1 MLADY
6 WFEYPVRVHPH
17 QTDYA
22 GVIWHGSYVV
32 WLEEAR
38 VEYLRALGIE
48 YADLIAAGCELP
60 VVDLSIRYHRA
71 IKMGTAGVVVKTCLC
86 ELKGVRINW
95 DYRIESLEG
104 LHVTA
109 RVTIVAIDWHKAKI
123 MRQLPP
129 IIQEALTR
137 IPG

>member
-6 WFEYPVRVHPH
+6 WFDYPIRVHPN

-22 GVIWHGSYVV
+22 GVVWHGSYVV

-38 VEYLRALGIE
+38 VEYLRALGVG
-48 YADLIAAGCELP
+48 YSDLVASGCELP
-60 VVDLSIRYHRA
+60 VIDLSIRYHRA
-71 IKMGTAGVVVKTCLC
+71 IKMGAEAIVKTCLC
-86 ELKGVRINW
+86 EIKGVRINW
-95 DYRIESLEG
+95 DYRIESAEG

-109 RVTIVAIDWHKAKI
+109 RVTLVAIDRHKAKI

-129 IIQEALTR
+129 IIQEALTK

>member
-1 MLADY
+1 MLAEY
-6 WFEYPVRVHPH
+6 WFDYPVRVHPN

-22 GVIWHGSYVV
+22 GVVWHGSYIV

-38 VEYLRALGIE
+38 VAFFRELGIE
-48 YADLIAAGCELP
+48 YADLVDSGCELP

-71 IKMGTAGVVVKTCLC
+71 VKMGREAVVKTCLK
-86 ELKGVRINW
+86 EIKGVRINW
-95 DYRIESLEG
+95 EYRIESAEG

-109 RVTIVAIDWHKAKI
+109 AVTLVAIDRQRAKI

-129 IIQEALTR
+129 LLVDAIAR

>member
-1 MLADY
+1 MLAEY
-6 WFEYPVRVHPH
+6 WFDYPVRVHPN

-22 GVIWHGSYVV
+22 GVVWHGSYIV

-38 VEYLRALGIE
+38 VAFFRELGIE
-48 YADLIAAGCELP
+48 YADLVDSGCELP

-71 IKMGTAGVVVKTCLC
+71 VKMGREAVVKTCLK
-86 ELKGVRINW
+86 EIKGVRINW
-95 DYRIESLEG
+95 EYRIESVDG

-109 RVTIVAIDWHKAKI
+109 TVTLVAIDRQRAKI

-129 IIQEALTR
+129 LLVDAIAR

>member
-6 WFEYPVRVHPH
+6 WFDYLVRVHPN

-22 GVIWHGSYVV
+22 GVVWHGSYVV

-38 VEYLRALGIE
+38 IEYLRLLGVE
-48 YADLIAAGCELP
+48 YADLVTSGCELP
-60 VVDLSIRYHRA
+60 VIDLSIRYHRA
-71 IKMGTAGVVVKTCLC
+71 LKMGAEAIVKTCLC
-86 ELKGVRINW
+86 EIKGVRINW
-95 DYRIESLEG
+95 DYRIESPDG

-109 RVTIVAIDWHKAKI
+109 RVTLVAIDRHKAKI

-129 IIQEALTR
+129 IIQEALTK

>member
-6 WFEYPVRVHPH
+6 WFDYPVRVHPN

-22 GVIWHGSYVV
+22 GVVWHGSYVV

-38 VEYLRALGIE
+38 IEYLRSLGVE
-48 YADLIAAGCELP
+48 YADLVASGCELP
-60 VVDLSIRYHRA
+60 VIDLSIRYHRA
-71 IKMGTAGVVVKTCLC
+71 IKMGAEAVVKACLC
-86 ELKGVRINW
+86 EVKGVRINW
-95 DYRIESLEG
+95 DYRIESAEG

-109 RVTIVAIDWHKAKI
+109 RVTLVAIDRHKAKI
-123 MRQLPP
+123 LRQLPP
-129 IIQEALTR
+129 IIQEALAR